1 MNDFKRGLRMGIP
14 IALGY
19 IGVSFTYGVKA
30 VHAGIPAWVV
40 VLISLTNVTSAGQFA
55 GTNIIAAGGGYMEM
69 VIITFIINIRYSLMS
84 FALSQKLPAGTRI
97 RPRLIMGFGIT
108 DEIFAVAAAGDGEVT
123 PSYFYGLM
131 TLPIAGW
138 TFGTLLGA
146 VASGLM
152 PPALSSAMELGL
164 YAMFIAI
171 IVPPS
176 KKSRPVLVAVLL
188 AVAASVILYYIP
200 VFQVITPGIRVI
212 LAAVFAAGAAAFI
225 FPVSE
230 EGGRA

>member
-40 VLISLTNVTSAGQFA
+40 VLISFTNVTSAGQFA
-55 GTNIIAAGGGYMEM
+55 GTNIIAMGGGYMEM
-69 VIITFIINIRYSLMS
+69 VITTFIINIRYSLMS

-97 RPRLIMGFGIT
+97 KSRMIMGFGIT
-108 DEIFAVAAAGDGEVT
+108 DEIFAVAASGDGEVT
-123 PSYFYGLM
+123 SSYFYGLM

-171 IVPPS
+171 IIPPS
-176 KKSRPVLVAVLL
+176 KKSRPVMSAVLL
-188 AVAASVILYYIP
+188 AVLTSAALYYIP
-200 VFQVITPGIRVI
+200 LFQVITPGIRVI
-212 LAAVFAAGAAAFI
+212 LAAVFAAAAAAFA
-225 FPVSE
+225 FPVTV
-230 EGGRA
+230 EGGAE